1 MGMCPVGGQ
10 SSEMAAKVKR
20 DRQMEAMLRKDQR
33 RFEDETKLLLLG
45 PGESGKSTIFK
56 QMKILQ
62 FGGGFTE
69 RESKAYRYVVFSNCM
84 SQMKVLIS
92 AAARLGIPLAEENQ
106 AKAEML
112 AGLPTGGDNWT
123 REVGEHIKALWAD
136 EGIQKT
142 YQERDSAFQLND
154 SAKYFFEN
162 VDRFIE
168 EDYLPT
174 NSDILY
180 ARVRS
185 TGIEEAEFRFEDLSF
200 RMLDVGGQRS
210 ERRKWI
216 HCFDKVSAVLFVA
229 ALSEYDQVLR
239 EDDSQNRMRESLL
252 LFDEICNSPWFRSTA
267 FILFLNKKDLF
278 KEKLARVEL
287 TTCFPKYTGGNN
299 FDEAAKFV
307 EKKFREVDQEQN
319 THKIYA
325 HLTCAVDTQNVKHV
339 WKDVS
344 ESLLLK
350 VLDNMF

>member
-1 MGMCPVGGQ
+1 MTHDP
-10 SSEMAAKVKR
+10 
-20 DRQMEAMLRKDQR
+20 LFTLFPLNLFYFI
-33 RFEDETKLLLLG
+33 RFLCAG
-45 PGESGKSTIFK
+45 TIFK

-69 RESKAYRYVVFSNCM
+69 RELKAYRYVVFSNCI
-84 SQMKVLIS
+84 SQMKVLVS
-92 AAARLGIPLAEENQ
+92 AAARLGIPLSDENQ
-106 AKAEML
+106 EKAEQL
-112 AGLPTGGDNWT
+112 SGLPTGGDNWT
-123 REVGEHIKALWAD
+123 REVGEFIKALWED
-136 EGIQKT
+136 SGIKET
-142 YQERDSAFQLND
+142 YEQRDTAFQLND
-154 SAKYFFEN
+154 SAAYFFEN
-162 VDRFIE
+162 IDRFLE

-174 NSDILY
+174 NTDILY

-185 TGIEEAEFRFEDLSF
+185 TGIEEAEFRVEDLEF

-239 EDDSQNRMRESLL
+239 EDDSQNRMKESLL
-252 LFDEICNSPWFRSTA
+252 LFDEICNSPWFRATP

-278 KEKLARVEL
+278 EKKIARVDL
-287 TTCFPKYTGGNN
+287 KTCFPDYKGAQDYE
-299 FDEAAKFV
+299 EASKFI

-319 THKIYA
+319 THQIYV
-325 HLTCAVDTQNVKHV
+325 HRTCAVDTQNVKHV

-350 VLDNMF
+350 VIDNIF